1 MEDYQKKRFSV
12 YFRRGE
18 TKQKLGDY
26 QGAVDDYSKGLLDPD
41 TRKYGYVAYLRR
53 ALAKEKLLDYQ
64 GAFND
69 YTKVIKIKPRLST
82 AYFKRAHLRGITLL
96 DFKGA
101 CIDWKRASKLGNM
114 DANQLL
120 KKYCE

>member
-12 YFRRGE
+12 YFMRGE

-82 AYFKRAHLRGITLL
+82 AYFKRAHLRGIILL